1 MSQQINLFNPIYRKQ
16 KKYFSSV
23 TMVQALGIIVLA
35 SALLAA
41 DSARRT
47 RQAESQLAASV
58 SQLKQTQDKLT
69 VVKAQFPPRQK
80 SPTLQ
85 AEIVLAQQEL
95 LMLSSATDVV
105 KRGGFG
111 DTRGYSPYFRAFAR
125 QALDG
130 LWLTHV
136 DIASGGSQL
145 GVRGHALQADLV
157 PQYMQRLAKEPV
169 MQGQSFSSLEI
180 NRGEEGP
187 EPGAAATGHLKFS
200 LQSAG
205 VRTKVAVVSK

>member
-35 SALLAA
+35 SALLAT
-41 DSARRT
+41 DSVRRT
-47 RQAESQLAASV
+47 RQAEAQLAASV
-58 SQLKQTQDKLT
+58 SQLKQTQDKLI

-95 LMLSSATDVV
+95 VMLSSATDVV

-125 QALDG
+125 QAVEG
-130 LWLTHV
+130 LWLTRV
-136 DIASGGSQL
+136 DIASGGTEL

-180 NRGEEGP
+180 NRGAEGADAS
-187 EPGAAATGHLKFS
+187 AAATGHLKFS
-200 LQSAG
+200 LQSSG
-205 VRTKVAVVSK
+205 VRGAIAVVSK

>member
-1 MSQQINLFNPIYRKQ
+1 MSQQINLFNPIFRKQ

-35 SALLAA
+35 SALLAT

-47 RQAESQLAASV
+47 KQAETQLAASV
-58 SQLKQTQDKLT
+58 SQLKQTQDKLI

-95 LMLSSATDVV
+95 AMLSSATDVV

-125 QALDG
+125 QALEG
-130 LWLTHV
+130 LWLTQV
-136 DIASGGSQL
+136 DIASGGTQL

-180 NRGEEGP
+180 NRGLEGP
-187 EPGAAATGHLKFS
+187 EAGPAATGYLKFS

-205 VRTKVAVVSK
+205 VRGKVAAVSK